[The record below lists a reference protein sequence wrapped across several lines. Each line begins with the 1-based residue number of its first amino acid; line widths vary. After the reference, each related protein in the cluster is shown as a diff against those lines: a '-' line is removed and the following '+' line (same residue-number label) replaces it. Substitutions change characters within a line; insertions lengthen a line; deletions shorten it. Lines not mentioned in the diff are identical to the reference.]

1 MLKALKARGDKVG
14 AATAEKIE
22 EIWDEVERMTNEEK
36 GEAFMF
42 CRVDRTYNGETKRIT
57 MAIRDQDWR
66 KAINKAMEELK
77 WDRKYGRAPASF
89 MERDMQQW
97 VETLLAEK

>member
-1 MLKALKARGDKVG
+1 
-14 AATAEKIE
+14 
-22 EIWDEVERMTNEEK
+22 MTNEEK

-66 KAINKAMEELK
+66 KTINKAMEERK